1 MKIVEISA
9 ENNGKTGGKKEL
21 GSAEKWLFDTQDGEV
36 RLASLLKMTVGQQ
49 GIADLEE
56 FKTYGSDAEKS
67 YGLDI
72 SLNRVFILGEI
83 PLIARGRE
91 DRVVIRKLDAFDLE
105 IYNKADKREMGANH
119 IETVKA
125 KLAEFRKSII
135 SDMVH
140 TMTTD

>member
-1 MKIVEISA
+1 MKIVDISA

-21 GSAEKWLFDTQDGEV
+21 GAAEKWLFDIEKGET
-36 RLASLLKMTVGQQ
+36 RLASLLNMSPGQQ
-49 GIADLEE
+49 GIAELSE

-72 SLNRVFILGEI
+72 ALNRVFILGNI

-91 DRVVIRKLDAFDLE
+91 DRVIIRKLETFSLE
-105 IYNKADKREMGANH
+105 IYNKADKRGMGANH

-125 KLAEFRKSII
+125 KLAE
-135 SDMVH
+135 VLA
-140 TMTTD
+140 

>member
-1 MKIVEISA
+1 MKIVDISA

-21 GSAEKWLFDTQDGEV
+21 GAAEKWVFDTESGEV
-36 RLASLLKMTVGQQ
+36 RLKSLMNMSTGQQ
-49 GIADLEE
+49 GIADLGE

-91 DRVVIRKLDAFDLE
+91 DRVVIKKVEAFDLE

-125 KLAEFRKSII
+125 KLAEALA
-135 SDMVH
+135 
-140 TMTTD
+140 